1 MTDGRDAESRM
12 LGDVKFH
19 THSGVDVSVADRWR
33 EAISESSLGKETRKL
48 AAQLGYEEAPSEA
61 ALQPIA
67 RGGWREGE
75 PLPLSFAQER
85 LWFLDQLQPGSS
97 AYNIPFALRLTGA
110 LDAVALGKTLSEI
123 VRRHGALRTWFAVG
137 SGVPVQGVAA
147 AAPLPLPLVD
157 LGDAEPGSRETE
169 RQARTW
175 TASLRPFDTG
185 PAA

>member
-48 AAQLGYEEAPSEA
+48 AAQLGYEEAPSET

-85 LWFLDQLQPGSS
+85 LWFLDQLEPGSS
-97 AYNIPFALRLTGA
+97 TYNIPIALRMSGRLDTAA
-110 LDAVALGKTLSEI
+110 LSAVLSEI
-123 VRRHGALRTWFAVG
+123 VRRHAVLRTRFVQSGG
-137 SGVPVQGVAA
+137 SPAQV
-147 AAPLPLPLVD
+147 VD
-157 LGDAEPGSRETE
+157 
-169 RQARTW
+169 
-175 TASLRPFDTG
+175 
-185 PAA
+185 PAARVAL